1 MIDRPLPDIDSW
13 VTLFSE
19 SSLPILRHT
28 RRQLD
33 EMLENIDEVTAREL
47 SQVVLHDPIMS
58 VRVLAYIQPLK
69 GRRLQHDITTIASA
83 VMMSGVEP
91 FFKRFQ
97 NLQTIEHALKEYGPP
112 AWLGV
117 MQVIRRSQ
125 RAGDY
130 AYDWAVWRH
139 DINAEEVH
147 LAALLHDLA
156 EILLWCFA
164 PKLALQIRDLRLQ
177 NPTMRSAAAQE
188 KVLGFPLLE
197 LQQALCRVW
206 HLPELLKNLM
216 DDEHPSTPRSRNV
229 TLAVRLARHSVDG
242 WNDPALPDDYREI
255 GELLHIF
262 PQAVMQRLGVPLPTD
277 EAAESGA
284 TEAAIQPSAAA
295 PAQVPAPPPANP

>member
-1 MIDRPLPDIDSW
+1 MIDRPLPDIESW

-33 EMLENIDEVTAREL
+33 EMLKNIDDVTAREL

-69 GRRLQHDITTIASA
+69 GRRLQHDITTIAGA
-83 VMMSGVEP
+83 IMMSGVEP

-97 NLQTIEHALKEYGPP
+97 NLHTIEGVLKDYGPT

-117 MQVIRRSQ
+117 MQVIRRAQ

-139 DINAEEVH
+139 DINGEEVH

-164 PKLALQIRDLRLQ
+164 PKLALQIRQLRLDH
-177 NPTMRSAAAQE
+177 PTMRSATAQE
-188 KVLGFPLLE
+188 QILGFPLLS
-197 LQQALCRVW
+197 LQQALCHTW

-216 DDEHPSTPRSRNV
+216 DDEHAESPRSRNV
-229 TLAVRLARHSVDG
+229 TLAVRLARHSADG
-242 WNDPALPDDYREI
+242 WDDPALPDDYREI

-262 PQAVMQRLGVPLPTD
+262 PGAVMLRLGVPLPPSE
-277 EAAESGA
+277 EAGAEDA
-284 TEAAIQPSAAA
+284 LLPPRA
-295 PAQVPAPPPANP
+295 PTP

>member
-1 MIDRPLPDIDSW
+1 MIDRPLPDIESW

-33 EMLENIDEVTAREL
+33 EMLENIDDVTAREL

-97 NLQTIEHALKEYGPP
+97 NLQTIENALKDYGPH

-117 MQVIRRSQ
+117 MQVIRRAQ

-164 PKLALQIRDLRLQ
+164 PKLALEIRDLRLQ

-188 KVLGFPLLE
+188 KVLGFPLLG

-216 DDEHPSTPRSRNV
+216 DDEKTNTPRSRNV
-229 TLAVRLARHSVDG
+229 ILAVRLSRHSADG

-262 PQAVMQRLGVPLPTD
+262 PQAVMQRLGVPPSSDNAD
-277 EAAESGA
+277 EGRASIENPNPVA
-284 TEAAIQPSAAA
+284 PSPQA
-295 PAQVPAPPPANP
+295 PVPPPATP